1 MRILHIAHEFPL
13 PTYHGG
19 RLDIWQHVCGFNELG
34 FETFHISWADSKVN
48 QKSLQKINEKVNDL
62 IVLQKPKGLW
72 HQLFRFVN
80 LFNLPSLAYDRKIG
94 NDFFLQI
101 LLKVKVFK
109 PDIIFLDV
117 IYGGDLAIR
126 LKQELEI
133 PLVLRSQNVEHIYI
147 AEQFKKAKGI
157 KLKFSLWMAMQGLR
171 KFEFRIFNS
180 ADLIADISEVDLL
193 FWKGEGF
200 DKIAWL
206 PPIYVPD
213 VLNDLFSD
221 VKSHDIVFFGNL
233 STPNNID
240 GIIWFLQDILPIIEQ
255 SLNVDILIMGSNP
268 SKEIVEITNG
278 LKNVELIPN
287 VENPNNYINKAKLL
301 INPVRFGSGV
311 KMKTIEILFSDKQYV
326 TTTDGI
332 KGLPSELFKEVF
344 FVSDTEVKF
353 AEHILSILKY
363 NESKSLEKRKK
374 IRPLFSVESLK
385 EILYSEKFK

>member
-13 PTYHGG
+13 PTFHGG
-19 RLDIWQHVCGFNELG
+19 RLDIWQHICGFNELG
-34 FETFHISWADSKVN
+34 FESFHISWSDSKVD
-48 QKSLQKINEKVNDL
+48 QKSLQKINDKVTDL
-62 IVLQKPKGLW
+62 ILLQKPEGLM

-80 LFNLPSLAYDRKIG
+80 LFNLPSLAFDRKIK
-94 NDFFLQI
+94 NDLFLQI
-101 LLKVKVFK
+101 LSKVKVFK
-109 PDIIFLDV
+109 PDLIFLDV

-133 PLVLRSQNVEHIYI
+133 PLVLRSQNVEHTYI
-147 AEQFKKAKGI
+147 AEQFKRAKGI
-157 KLKFSLWMAMQGLR
+157 KLKLSLWMAMQGLR
-171 KFEFRIFNS
+171 IFEYRIFNS

-193 FWKGEGF
+193 FWQGEGF
-200 DKIAWL
+200 KNLAWL

-213 VLNDLFSD
+213 QLNDITSD
-221 VKSHDIVFFGNL
+221 VKSYDIVFFGNL
-233 STPNNID
+233 NTPNNID
-240 GIIWFLQDILPIIEQ
+240 GVIWFLQDILPIIEQ

-287 VENPNNYINKAKLL
+287 VENPNKYINKAKLL

-332 KGLPSELFKEVF
+332 KGLPSELFKDIF

-353 AEHILSILKY
+353 AWDIVSILKF
-363 NESKSLEKRKK
+363 NNSKSLEERK
-374 IRPLFSVESLK
+374 IMRPLFSVESLK
-385 EILYSEKFK
+385 KVLFSEKFK